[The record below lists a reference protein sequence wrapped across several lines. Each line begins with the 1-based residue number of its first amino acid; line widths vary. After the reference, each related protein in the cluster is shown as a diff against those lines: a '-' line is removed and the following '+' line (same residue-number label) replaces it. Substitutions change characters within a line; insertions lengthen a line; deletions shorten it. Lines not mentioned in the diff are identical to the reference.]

1 MSGFDPEWLALREPV
16 DHAARNGQ
24 VASVV
29 RGHFAE
35 RASLT
40 VVDLGCGTGS
50 NMRALAPMLPI
61 RQHWH
66 LIDGDSELLE
76 EARRNLTN
84 WADSARTADDDIW
97 LDKGERRI
105 RVSFECADLTERD
118 LRFADIAP
126 NLVTA
131 AALFDLVSE
140 EWLERLVAS
149 LAERHVPLYA
159 VLNYDGIAHWRPESS
174 LDERIVSAF
183 NRHQRGDKGFG
194 PALGPTTSDTLATLL
209 SRHGYRV
216 WQGDSPWQLGP
227 DDRPLIAAL
236 TAGFANA
243 ASEIEPD
250 MADTFAI
257 WDEDRARSDDVVIG
271 HQDIFA
277 AF

>member
-1 MSGFDPEWLALREPV
+1 MSGFYPEWLALREPV
-16 DHAARNGQ
+16 DHSARNGQ
-24 VASVV
+24 VESTV
-29 RGHFAE
+29 RAHFAA

-50 NMRALAPMLPI
+50 NLRALAPMLPM

-66 LIDGDSELLE
+66 LIDGDPALLA
-76 EARRNLTN
+76 EARRSLAS
-84 WADSARTADDDIW
+84 WADSAREADNDIW
-97 LDKGERRI
+97 LDKGDRQI

-126 NLVTA
+126 DLVTA

-149 LAERHVPLYA
+149 SAERHVPLYA
-159 VLNYDGIAHWRPESS
+159 VLNYDGIARWRPETP
-174 LDERIVSAF
+174 LDERVVVAF

-227 DDRPLIAAL
+227 DDSSLIAAL

-243 ASEIEPD
+243 ASEIEPE
-250 MADTFAI
+250 MADALKD
-257 WDEDRARSDDVVIG
+257 WAEQRARSDDVVIG
-271 HQDIFA
+271 HRDIFA